1 MKLRVIRSFSC
12 LDVLDMAQQTVTL
25 HAEPRTLLGRRSS
38 RLRRD
43 GKIPAVVYGRE
54 TTSRPLTLS
63 AAEFTRVYRDAG
75 ESTLLDLAVEGAPP
89 VKALIQEVARDPLT
103 GATIHID
110 FHEVSL
116 TEKIHTRIPLQ
127 FIGIAPAV
135 KDVGGV
141 VVKQFDH
148 VEVEALASALVHEIA
163 VDLSSLTGLE
173 SVIRVRDLVVP
184 EGIELQHES
193 DEIIVS
199 VTEVT
204 EEEVAPV
211 AAASPDAV
219 EVVGAKGKD
228 EATAEAAGAEPK
240 SEEKGK
246 KEKK

>member
-1 MKLRVIRSFSC
+1 
-12 LDVLDMAQQTVTL
+12 MAQQTVTL
-25 HAEPRTLLGRRSS
+25 HAEPRTLLGRRSR
-38 RLRRD
+38 RLRRE

-54 TTSRPLTLS
+54 TTPRPLTLS

-103 GATIHID
+103 SAPIHID
-110 FHEVSL
+110 FHAVSM

-148 VEVEALASALVHEIA
+148 VEVEALASALVSAIS
-163 VDLSSLTGLE
+163 VDLSLLTGLE
-173 SVIRVRDLVVP
+173 SVVRVRDLVVP
-184 EGIELQHES
+184 AGIELQHEP

-211 AAASPDAV
+211 AASPETV

-228 EATAEAAGAEPK
+228 EATAEAAGGESK